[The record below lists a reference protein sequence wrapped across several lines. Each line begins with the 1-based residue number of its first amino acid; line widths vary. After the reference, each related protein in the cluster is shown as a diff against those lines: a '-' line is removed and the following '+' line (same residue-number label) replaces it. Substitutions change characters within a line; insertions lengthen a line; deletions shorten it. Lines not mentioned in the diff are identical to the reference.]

1 VVVDAPDRAAL
12 HSALLAAGARVDVGE
27 GGLVVKELDG
37 AAIGAIAHR
46 AGVPL
51 SLLAEQQEGL
61 ESAFLELTGIEPE
74 PASGG
79 HRHGAHAAPAEGS
92 AS

>member
-1 VVVDAPDRAAL
+1 MQVE
-12 HSALLAAGARVDVGE
+12 ARGFTFDVTE

-61 ESAFLELTGIEPE
+61 ESAFLELTGTEPE
-74 PASGG
+74 PPPGT
-79 HRHGAHAAPAEGS
+79 RHGAHAAPVEGD